1 MDAWERNGANR
12 MMRRV
17 IIESPYA
24 GDVERNLQY
33 LRAAMRDCLM
43 NHDEAPFASHGLYA
57 QDGVLDDSVPSERA
71 HGISAGFEWRAA
83 ADATIVY
90 TDLGITGGM
99 EMGIRHASEHG
110 IPVEYR
116 KIPGW

>member
-1 MDAWERNGANR
+1 

-24 GDVERNLQY
+24 GDVECNMKY
-33 LRAAMRDCLM
+33 LRLAMRDCLL
-43 NHDEAPFASHGLYA
+43 NHDEAPFASHGLYT
-57 QDGVLDDSVPSERA
+57 QDGVLDDSDAGERA
-71 HGISAGFEWRAA
+71 CGIRAGFEWRAA

-90 TDLGITGGM
+90 TDLGVTRGM
-99 EMGIRHASEHG
+99 EKGIRHASEHG